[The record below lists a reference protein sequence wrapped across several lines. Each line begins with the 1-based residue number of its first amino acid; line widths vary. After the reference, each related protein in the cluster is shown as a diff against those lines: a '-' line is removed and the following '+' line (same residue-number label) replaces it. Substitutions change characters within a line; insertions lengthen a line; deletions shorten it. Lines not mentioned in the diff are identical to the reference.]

1 MSFIRIT
8 EPNVAAVPLDDLG
21 ITVAQAAVTI
31 LTNQFTIQD
40 LYVSADLEAAII
52 AGDLTVE
59 IDYGT
64 GFTAISAGDY
74 TNRDALGAFLN
85 IYELTNEN
93 NNEDLVDGSEVNAS
107 GPLSAPLHIHDARYY
122 TETEISGIG
131 GAALV
136 GVDNSGWTVLTG
148 STVQAVFNAIDT
160 LFGTFDLDNVYDND
174 VDGIL
179 NVDGSGK
186 DLDFKSDNTNNVII
200 SRTDTT
206 THQNILETNVAGNQ
220 LLLGGLVSG
229 LLAQT
234 DVRVISDL
242 IVDGDITFTGT
253 ITDTTVNELN
263 VTNSKIL
270 LRDGAATGAD
280 ASIEVERGSTGA
292 DACILWNE
300 TIDRWQM
307 GIVGDKNTVAFI
319 DEDED
324 VSGNW
329 CFGGAATDPN
339 LCLTEKASAP
349 TTNLGAAGE
358 IPMAMLPNGLLAIY
372 DKSNSRNKFLSVQR
386 QFMIFHG
393 RNNANNTNE
402 HARIG
407 EIPSNNSGNRV
418 IRNATIVGMSIQTK
432 GNETWTAEIR
442 KNGVVTVITSLA
454 AAAASGN
461 ETGALNVDVNAGDEI
476 QAFINGSQVD
486 RPIIKVELAYRF

>member
-1 MSFIRIT
+1 MSFIRVT
-8 EPNVAAVPLDDLG
+8 EPNVAATPLDDLG
-21 ITVAQAAVTI
+21 ITLAQASVTV
-31 LTNQFTIQD
+31 LTDQFTIQD

-52 AGDLTVE
+52 GGDLTVE

-64 GFTAISAGDY
+64 GYTTVSAGDY

-107 GPLSAPLHIHDARYY
+107 GPLAAPLHIHDARYY
-122 TETEISGIG
+122 TETEISGTG
-131 GAALV
+131 GAGLV
-136 GVDNSGWTVLTG
+136 GDDNSGWSVLSGT
-148 STVQAVFNAIDT
+148 TVQATFDAIDT
-160 LFGTFDLDNVYDND
+160 LFGSFDLDNVYTND
-174 VDGIL
+174 SDGIL
-179 NVDGSGK
+179 NVNGSGK
-186 DLDFKSDNTNNVII
+186 DLDFKSDNTNDII
-200 SRTDTT
+200 MSRTDTT
-206 THQNILETNVAGNQ
+206 THQNFLESVVASDE
-220 LLLGGLVSG
+220 LVLGALVSG
-229 LLAQT
+229 LLAQM
-234 DVRVISDL
+234 DVRILSDL
-242 IVDGDITFTGT
+242 IVDGNITFTGT

-263 VTNSKIL
+263 VTNAKIL
-270 LRDGAATGAD
+270 LRDGAAAGAD

-300 TIDRWQM
+300 TIDRWQA
-307 GIVGDKNTVAFI
+307 GIVGDKKTIAFI
-319 DEDED
+319 DGDED
-324 VSGNW
+324 IAGVW
-329 CFGGAATDPN
+329 CFGGGATEPDLCLLEKAAT
-339 LCLTEKASAP
+339 P

-386 QFMIFHG
+386 EFMVFTG

-402 HARIG
+402 YARVG

-418 IRNATIVGMSIQTK
+418 IKNATIIGMSIQTK

-454 AAAASGN
+454 AAAASGAQVA
-461 ETGALNVDVNAGDEI
+461 TLNVDIDAGDEI
-476 QAFINGSQVD
+476 QCFINGTAVD